1 MVRGERASP
10 SAWKYLACWSFAVVP
25 ADLLSMTDL
34 FSYLLPYPAVSLS
47 CDSKLQSLTNLPS
60 KLTVTALLVD
70 SGKSSL
76 VIKQREYQFNP
87 TFS

>member
-1 MVRGERASP
+1 MWGNRLRLED
-10 SAWKYLACWSFAVVP
+10 LLQLQE
-25 ADLLSMTDL
+25 ADLAKMLSMTDL